1 MATFSVASP
10 PESLPNH
17 WRWSLALHQGLENGA
32 VAGLYGAIAIGIV
45 DYKGLAHRFKVPR
58 SEAMIMVGVLIMTVF
73 FDLMWAAGVGMV
85 MACLILM
92 KRLSDADP
100 ATHSPLLDIA
110 AHRPWIPSLESPGN
124 VPARVLL
131 GRVFL
136 EQDKPREA
144 AAELEKGLELGGDQN
159 LILVPLGQAY
169 LQLLEPEKVLTG
181 VIPPRTDAVVD
192 GEVLLLHGD
201 AALLL
206 GDLNYAA
213 RSFAGARER
222 LSADSR
228 PLVGEARIALAR
240 GRGELADELI
250 GAALESDPDSLGAWT
265 LKGMVHRDRGDY
277 EGSRAALDRALELA
291 PRSTKALGARAALFL
306 DLGDAPAAA
315 ADVAVLREINPGDLE
330 GLYLHSWL
338 LVSKG
343 DHDEALRLLQE
354 RVDELRAIGQDH
366 LEKLPQTELLF
377 GIVNFLSDDYE
388 QAVERLKR
396 FLVRFPAHTGA
407 KRYLAATYL
416 SAGEWDKVTR
426 TLSPAPGAELPSHPA
441 TLSLL
446 AEAHRATGNLSRATR
461 LYERAIEIAPDQVGF
476 AMGLAMSRFAAGH
489 TVDGI
494 RAMES
499 LIREVPDFQQ
509 AKTHLISMYLK
520 AGYDEEALKLAHGLA
535 EMHPDDAA
543 IQNLLGAT
551 MMASGRFG
559 TAKKQF
565 ELAEKLEPTDVLPLL
580 NQARLALRI
589 DDIGAENR

>member
-1 MATFSVASP
+1 MNKSVTRYWVAL
-10 PESLPNH
+10 SLIVTLLPAAA
-17 WRWSLALHQGLENGA
+17 RPDPYEAALDFYAAEQFEAA
-32 VAGLYGAIAIGIV
+32 VIEL
-45 DYKGLAHRFKVPR
+45 RN
-58 SEAMIMVGVLIMTVF
+58 VLQ
-73 FDLMWAAGVGMV
+73 
-85 MACLILM
+85 
-92 KRLSDADP
+92 
-100 ATHSPLLDIA
+100 
-110 AHRPWIPSLESPGN
+110 ESPGN